1 MNGRISTLCA
11 VAGALA
17 AFVMS
22 GNDARAIDIEL
33 HPKVTMP
40 KTPTP
45 FNPGIRFRARAEGG
59 GNALQG
65 GSRSGGGGGETTFH
79 EFSSTSK
86 ANKTS
91 RSFSEERIRGGA
103 ATARPTS
110 RLASSAHRRLQRCTY
125 DYNSNLRTVTTCG
138 RTAPIA
144 DPNGPK

>member
-11 VAGALA
+11 MAGALA

-22 GNDARAIDIEL
+22 GNGARAIDIEL
-33 HPKVTMP
+33 QPKVTMP
-40 KTPTP
+40 KTPT
-45 FNPGIRFRARAEGG
+45 FNPSIRFRAKTEGG
-59 GNALQG
+59 GNALHG
-65 GSRSGGGGGETTFH
+65 GSRSGGGGGTTTFH

-86 ANKTS
+86 ANKTP
-91 RSFSEERIRGGA
+91 RTFFEERIKGTT
-103 ATARPTS
+103 ATARSTS